1 MIGWPPGLDAERF
14 LAEYWQRK
22 PLYLPAALVPW
33 QCPLSP
39 EELAGLACEPEVESR
54 LVTGD
59 DTSGWTLRH
68 GPFEESDFTAAAE
81 RGWTVLVQDV
91 EKHLPHL
98 AALLEPFAFL
108 PRWRID
114 DLMASFATPGGSVG
128 AHVDDYDVF
137 LVQGLG
143 RRRWSLDPQPAAI
156 AWQEDAP
163 LRMLRHF
170 SPTQTIE
177 TAPGDVLY
185 LPPGVAHHG
194 IGDEPSITLSI
205 GFRAPSAGEL
215 LAAAGSLLDQRAPL
229 LRYTD
234 PEIGLSERDGA
245 RIGAAAKDRAAR
257 LLQQALPLES
267 RIIDEAL
274 GRVVTG
280 NKPWLLAGR
289 SVEALDADAL
299 VDRLDRGDRLRRA
312 PTARFAWTHSGD
324 EVMVF
329 ADGHS
334 WGLGASGEPLARALC
349 EAAALDP
356 RLVSADGMT
365 TDRALDLLT
374 ALLEQGSLE
383 WIEDDSRDKW
393 SV

>member
-1 MIGWPPGLDAERF
+1 MICWPPGLDAERF

-54 LVTGD
+54 LVSGD
-59 DTSGWTLRH
+59 GQSGWTLRH
-68 GPFEESDFTAAAE
+68 GPFEGPDFTTAAE
-81 RGWTVLVQDV
+81 RGWTLLVQDV
-91 EKHLPHL
+91 EKHLPQL
-98 AALLEPFAFL
+98 ADMLEPFAFL
-108 PRWRID
+108 PPWRID
-114 DLMASFATPGGSVG
+114 DLMASFAAPGGSVG
-128 AHVDDYDVF
+128 PHVDDYDVF

-143 RRRWSLDPQPAAI
+143 RRRWLLDSRPADI
-156 AWQEDAP
+156 AWQEEAP
-163 LRMLRHF
+163 LRVLRHF
-170 SPTQTIE
+170 SPTETIE
-177 TAPGDVLY
+177 TDPGDVLY

-194 IGDEPSITLSI
+194 IGDEPSMTLSI

-215 LAAAGSLLDQRAPL
+215 LTAAGVLLDQRAPL
-229 LRYTD
+229 LRYAD
-234 PEIGLSERDGA
+234 RDIDLSERDGG

-267 RIIDEAL
+267 RIVDEAL

-280 NKPWLLAGR
+280 NKPWLLSAR
-289 SVEALDADAL
+289 SVEALDADEL

-324 EVMVF
+324 DVLIF
-329 ADGHS
+329 ADGAS
-334 WGLGASGEPLARALC
+334 WRLEAAGEPLARALC
-349 EAAALDP
+349 ETCPLGP
-356 RLVSADGMT
+356 GLLSADGVT
-365 TDRALDLLT
+365 ADRALDLLT

-383 WIEDDSRDKW
+383 WIEDDFRG
-393 SV
+393 